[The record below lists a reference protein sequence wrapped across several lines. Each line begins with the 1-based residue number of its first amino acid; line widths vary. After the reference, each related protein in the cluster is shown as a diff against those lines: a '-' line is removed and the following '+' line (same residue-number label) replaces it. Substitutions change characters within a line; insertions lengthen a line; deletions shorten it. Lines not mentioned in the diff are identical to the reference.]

1 MAIERLGRRN
11 SIANDQFSMTNFQ
24 SNKRHSTVFT
34 FFSTKAE
41 DGFKIGTSHIESRN
55 VASANLE
62 LLPICQMDPSCFFDI
77 SPIHLCQYL
86 ADRDPIKAF
95 A

>member
-1 MAIERLGRRN
+1 MAIERLGSWC

-41 DGFKIGTSHIESRN
+41 DEIKIGTTPIESRN
-55 VASANLE
+55 GGSANLD
-62 LLPICQMDPSCFFDI
+62 LLQI
-77 SPIHLCQYL
+77 
-86 ADRDPIKAF
+86 RKTKATF
-95 A
+95 